1 VVLNKTYRK
10 RLLDDDLAQELKL
23 RIVIATASRRSIV
36 NIDSYVIETTETT
49 SIDGLVKAKL
59 QIQIVVQKS
68 SLSIL
73 TVS

>member
-1 VVLNKTYRK
+1 VVLNKTYGK
-10 RLLDDDLAQELKL
+10 RLLDDYLAQELKL

>member
-1 VVLNKTYRK
+1 
-10 RLLDDDLAQELKL
+10 LDDDLAQELKL

>member
-1 VVLNKTYRK
+1 
-10 RLLDDDLAQELKL
+10 LDDDLAQELKL
-23 RIVIATASRRSIV
+23 RIVIATASRKSIV
-36 NIDSYVIETTETT
+36 NIDSYVIEITETT

>member
-1 VVLNKTYRK
+1 MVLNKTYRK